1 MFFVYFYKQER
12 FVNYFV
18 FEKCSILGCI
28 LLSKLLFIPSK
39 SVLRFNVKVVGH
51 DNEMKMIM
59 KCTRSDAVFCKEGLS
74 NDDQQFQQYQLHEQ
88 LSLSPQHTKTKI
100 HADGNAGPGTI
111 NMAGFL
117 FSILKRNI
125 HSNVDTN
132 MSRHIIQLYHKNEDA
147 DNLFL

>member
-1 MFFVYFYKQER
+1 
-12 FVNYFV
+12 
-18 FEKCSILGCI
+18 
-28 LLSKLLFIPSK
+28 
-39 SVLRFNVKVVGH
+39 
-51 DNEMKMIM
+51 M
-59 KCTRSDAVFCKEGLS
+59 KCTRSDAVFCNEGLS

-100 HADGNAGPGTI
+100 HTDGNAGPGTI

>member
-1 MFFVYFYKQER
+1 MFYFR
-12 FVNYFV
+12 
-18 FEKCSILGCI
+18 CI

-51 DNEMKMIM
+51 DNDMKMIM

-111 NMAGFL
+111 HMAGFL
-117 FSILKRNI
+117 FSI
-125 HSNVDTN
+125 
-132 MSRHIIQLYHKNEDA
+132 
-147 DNLFL
+147 